1 MVKFHK
7 SCSGYWKQIQA
18 LCSEL
23 WVVSR
28 FPALISESW
37 LATEEKRKYLML
49 GSGYERVLKVFMY
62 VCQLQSKDTSNH
74 FTVKVYV
81 DAMSLLLCSL

>member
-1 MVKFHK
+1 MGGVEV
-7 SCSGYWKQIQA
+7 SCA
-18 LCSEL
+18 HFREL
-23 WVVSR
+23 VGNR
-28 FPALISESW
+28 G
-37 LATEEKRKYLML
+37 KML